1 MEGVST
7 FGVYV
12 LQPIAGVKDHHISK
26 HQEKA
31 AAALALSPSPSIHG
45 WVLG

>member
-12 LQPIAGVKDHHISK
+12 LQPVAGIEDRHISK

-31 AAALALSPSPSIHG
+31 AATVAPSPSIHG
-45 WVLG
+45 SVWG

>member
-12 LQPIAGVKDHHISK
+12 LQPIAGIEDHHISK

-31 AAALALSPSPSIHG
+31 ATVAPSPCIHG
-45 WVLG
+45 CVWV

>member
-12 LQPIAGVKDHHISK
+12 LQPIAGIEDHHISK

-31 AAALALSPSPSIHG
+31 TAAVPPSPSIHG
-45 WVLG
+45 WVWG